1 MFSTSIPRTREY
13 GDIYPLDIFSLASR
27 SRLFRFILLQPALAI
42 CATQKTRH
50 TLCSHNSTILCRRLA
65 ILPVPCPALRLVF
78 HIHPFHPSTLTFP
91 RHTLPRMFFVPL
103 PLSHC
108 HRSPLSSSMPR
119 PRLPVSCLPVFPPPS
134 PSNLVVS
141 FAHDILSIYGPSPYS
156 PPLDGRTGRCDHMWI
171 VHPVLFLAFPPMP
184 SRHHFLPPTVVYLLA
199 FL

>member
-78 HIHPFHPSTLTFP
+78 HIHPFHPSALTFP

-119 PRLPVSCLPVFPPPS
+119 PRLPVSCLPVFPPPHHPILSCPSRMISFLYTAPPPTRRHWMDERAVVIICGLSTLSSSS
-134 PSNLVVS
+134 PSHLCHPAITS
-141 FAHDILSIYGPSPYS
+141 CRPLSC
-156 PPLDGRTGRCDHMWI
+156 TC
-171 VHPVLFLAFPPMP
+171 
-184 SRHHFLPPTVVYLLA
+184 
-199 FL
+199 